1 MARTCGAKTRSG
13 TPCKRSPLAGKT
25 RCRLHGGASI
35 SNQNAKTHGIYA
47 STLTETERNQ
57 WNDVQIGSI
66 DEELKLC
73 RLRLVRALK
82 AENENGAKPELD
94 EVTVKTSKSGG
105 TPGGEKKFRRRDYV
119 GIIDKIMARIE
130 SLEKTRLHLLNE
142 GAAGWQSKGDF
153 MSELVK
159 HLPD

>member
-13 TPCKRSPLAGKT
+13 TPCKRPPLAGKT

-73 RLRLVRALK
+73 RLRLVRALN
-82 AENENGAKPELD
+82 AENENGSNPELD
-94 EVTVKTSKSGG
+94 EITEKESGG
-105 TPGGEKKFRRRDYV
+105 VETKSRRRDYV

-142 GAAGWQSKGDF
+142 GAAGGQSKGDF

-159 HLPD
+159 YLPD

>member
-13 TPCKRSPLAGKT
+13 TPCKRSTLAGKT

-35 SNQNAKTHGIYA
+35 SNQNAKTHGIY
-47 STLTETERNQ
+47 SGTLTESERSQ
-57 WNDVQIGSI
+57 WDTVQIGSI

-73 RLRLVRALK
+73 RLRLVRALH
-82 AENENGAKPELD
+82 AENENGANPELD
-94 EVTVKTSKSGG
+94 EITERDSGAFKE
-105 TPGGEKKFRRRDYV
+105 EKYRRRDYTGV
-119 GIIDKIMARIE
+119 IDKLMARIE
-130 SLEKTRLHLLNE
+130 SLEKTRLHLMNE
-142 GAAGWQSKGDF
+142 GAAASQSKGDL

>member
-13 TPCKRSPLAGKT
+13 TPCKRPPLAEKT

-47 STLTETERNQ
+47 STLTESEREQ

-105 TPGGEKKFRRRDYV
+105 TLGGEKKFRRRDYV

-142 GAAGWQSKGDF
+142 GAAGGQSKGDF

-159 HLPD
+159 YLPD